1 MIVTKKTVSRRTVLR
16 GLGASLALPLL
27 DAMVPPLSALAR
39 SAANPVRRLGV
50 VYVPNGIVM
59 NKWVPTGLGREFELT
74 PTLLPLQPFRDQ
86 LLVVGGLNSIPPKT
100 ELAEATGV
108 HARAS
113 TRFLTG
119 IPPKFT
125 ASGSQVEAG
134 ISMDQVLAREL
145 GRHTQLASLE
155 LGLDSSE
162 SAGTCDLGFSCAYTN
177 TIAWRSPTTPLPTEH
192 NPRAVFERLFG
203 ATGTTSSGARLASA
217 KRDRTIL
224 DSVSGKVAALQRD
237 LGAGDRAKL
246 GEFLEAVRD
255 VERRI
260 QKSEEQSSR
269 GLPEVIQPPGIPG
282 TFSEHARL
290 MYDLQVLAYQCD
302 LTRVITFMIGRE
314 FSGRTYGE
322 IGVPDAHHPTSHHQG
337 DVEKLAKLA
346 KINAFHMTLFSEYLA
361 KLRNTAD
368 GDGSLLDHLIIV
380 YGAGMS
386 DSNSHSPEDLPVLLA
401 GGGGGTLRGG
411 RHLVYPSRTPLS
423 NLHVSLL
430 DKMGVPIDRFGDSNG
445 TFSDLSD
452 V

>member
-27 DAMVPPLSALAR
+27 DAMVPPLTALAN
-39 SAANPVRRLGV
+39 SAARPVRRLGV
-50 VYVPNGIVM
+50 VYVPNGMVM
-59 NKWVPTGLGREFELT
+59 NRWVPTAVGREFELT
-74 PTLLPLQPFRDQ
+74 PTLLPLQPFKEQ
-86 LLVVGGLNSIPPKT
+86 LLVLGGLNSIPPKT

-134 ISMDQVLAREL
+134 ISMDQILAREL
-145 GRHTQLASLE
+145 GRETQLASLE
-155 LGLDSSE
+155 LALESSE

-177 TIAWRSPTTPLPTEH
+177 TIAWRSPTTPLPMEH
-192 NPRAVFERLFG
+192 NPRAVFQRLFG
-203 ATGTTSSGARLASA
+203 ASGTTGSGARLASA
-217 KRDRTIL
+217 RRDRSIL
-224 DSVSGKVAALQRD
+224 DSVSSKVSTLQLD
-237 LGAGDRAKL
+237 LGSRDRAKL
-246 GEFLEAVRD
+246 SEFLDAVRD

-260 QKSEEQSSR
+260 QKIEEQSAR
-269 GLPEVIQPPGIPG
+269 ELPEVVQPSGIPAS
-282 TFSEHARL
+282 FSEHARL
-290 MYDLQVLAYQCD
+290 MFDLQVLAYQCD
-302 LTRVITFMIGRE
+302 LTRMITFMIGRE

-337 DVEKLAKLA
+337 DLEKLAKLA
-346 KINAFHMTLFSEYLA
+346 KINAFHMTLFAEYLE
-361 KLRNTAD
+361 KLRNTPD
-368 GDGSLLDHLIIV
+368 GDGSLLDHLIVV

-386 DSNSHSPEDLPVLLA
+386 DSNSHSPEDLPVLLL

-411 RHLVYPSRTPLS
+411 RHLIYPSRTPLA
-423 NLHVSLL
+423 NLHLSLL
-430 DKMGVPIDRFGDSNG
+430 DKMGASIDRLGDSTG
-445 TFSDLSD
+445 TFSDLSG

>member
-1 MIVTKKTVSRRTVLR
+1 MIATKKTVSRRTVLR

-27 DAMVPPLSALAR
+27 DAMVPPLSALAK

-59 NKWVPTGLGREFELT
+59 NKWVPTGLGREFELP
-74 PTLLPLQPFRDQ
+74 PTLLPLQPFREQ

-134 ISMDQVLAREL
+134 VSMDQVLAREL

-203 ATGTTSSGARLASA
+203 ATGTTSSSARLASA

-269 GLPEVIQPPGIPG
+269 GLPEVIQPAGIPG
-282 TFSEHARL
+282 SFSEHARL

-314 FSGRTYGE
+314 FSGRTYAE

-346 KINAFHMTLFSEYLA
+346 KINAFHMTLFAEYLE
-361 KLRNTAD
+361 KLRNTPD
-368 GDGSLLDHLIIV
+368 GDGSLLDHMIIV